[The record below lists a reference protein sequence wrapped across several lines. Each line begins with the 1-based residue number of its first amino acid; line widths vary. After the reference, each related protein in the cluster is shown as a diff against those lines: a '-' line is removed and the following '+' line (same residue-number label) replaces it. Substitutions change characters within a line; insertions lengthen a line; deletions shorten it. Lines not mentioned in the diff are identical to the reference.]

1 MYGLYLIVC
10 LTRRRRQ
17 THNQNAT
24 AGDLSLPRHRRRP
37 RSEDLAQLIIPF
49 VGVEDWRRIELVA
62 LRQGIDALAPIMQLG
77 RQVVS
82 VSGR

>member
-1 MYGLYLIVC
+1 VC
-10 LTRRRRQ
+10 LTRRRQ
-17 THNQNAT
+17 AHNQNAT

-37 RSEDLAQLIIPF
+37 RPEDLVQLIIPS
-49 VGVEDWRRIELVA
+49 VGVEDWRVGRRIELVA
-62 LRQGIDALAPIMQLG
+62 DLRQGIDALAPIMQLG